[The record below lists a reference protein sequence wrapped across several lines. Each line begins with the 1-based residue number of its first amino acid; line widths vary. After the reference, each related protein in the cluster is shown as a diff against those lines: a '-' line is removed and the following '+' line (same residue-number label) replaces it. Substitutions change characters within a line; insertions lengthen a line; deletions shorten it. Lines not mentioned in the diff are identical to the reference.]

1 MSASNQR
8 MIWRSV
14 QPKTR
19 SATHRHGR
27 GRPVPG
33 SIWVR
38 FFHASSRCA
47 ARFRGLVLFMERMIA
62 TSKRPSLLHK

>member
-1 MSASNQR
+1 
-8 MIWRSV
+8 
-14 QPKTR
+14 
-19 SATHRHGR
+19 
-27 GRPVPG
+27 
-33 SIWVR
+33 VR